1 MPTSSPAP
9 PLSPGRIVLGIAL
22 LIFLLLVSFYT
33 VVNSVRLD
41 TAEIARRCAESHPEW
56 QNYQEDIKGQ
66 IGAAPVAEW
75 KGEPLALDV
84 RGREVELYFRIE
96 GPWSQYPC
104 GVPVL
109 LRDPLGNTLT
119 SHTLSPPGP
128 ERSYFFT
135 LPTENRPPWLEIH
148 YPHQERRLPLDATG
162 KWKSKEVIEQLQ
174 RSDTRPE

>member
-1 MPTSSPAP
+1 MPNSSPSP
-9 PLSPGRIVLGIAL
+9 PLSPGRIVMGIVL

-84 RGREVELYFRIE
+84 RGREVEQIGRAH
-96 GPWSQYPC
+96 
-104 GVPVL
+104 V
-109 LRDPLGNTLT
+109 
-119 SHTLSPPGP
+119 
-128 ERSYFFT
+128 
-135 LPTENRPPWLEIH
+135 
-148 YPHQERRLPLDATG
+148 
-162 KWKSKEVIEQLQ
+162 
-174 RSDTRPE
+174 